1 VDDFHLWEREFGAS
15 EPPAE
20 GGRGRGEALLAGAL
34 TVTGCTALI
43 LLGGT
48 AAGVAGLVL
57 AAVIAVLWR
66 CGL

>member
-1 VDDFHLWEREFGAS
+1 MDDFHLWERELTPA
-15 EPPAE
+15 EPPE
-20 GGRGRGEALLAGAL
+20 DGRGEALLAGAL
-34 TVTGCTALI
+34 TVVGCTGLI

-57 AAVIAVLWR
+57 AGVIGVLWR

>member
-1 VDDFHLWEREFGAS
+1 MDDFHLWEREFGAS
-15 EPPAE
+15 EPAE
-20 GGRGRGEALLAGAL
+20 SGRGRGEALLAGAL

-43 LLGGT
+43 VLGGT

-57 AAVIAVLWR
+57 AGVIAVLWR